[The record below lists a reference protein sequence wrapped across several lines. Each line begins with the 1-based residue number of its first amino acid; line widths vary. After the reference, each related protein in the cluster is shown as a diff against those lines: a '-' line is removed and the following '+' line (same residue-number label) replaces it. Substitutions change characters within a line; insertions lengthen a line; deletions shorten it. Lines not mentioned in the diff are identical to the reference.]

1 MEKMRKQLTFV
12 RLVST
17 QQTPNDSNFPSSE
30 TEIAAL
36 TLVDFSAMQI
46 LVVGKV
52 GKLNTDLTRI
62 PIQFNSLTLSNFRV
76 KPQNELEKNVS
87 LDT

>member
-17 QQTPNDSNFPSSE
+17 QQTPNDSNFPSS
-30 TEIAAL
+30 EIAAL